1 MLFKKIFSS
10 RVIKRILIERFSEP
24 IHLNI
29 VSFFVY
35 LFGNYKLKIFFDL
48 ILRQHNAYSILKCA
62 EDAKKMN
69 LSTVTLIEFG
79 VASGSGLVNMA
90 TIAKKVSKITNIKFN
105 IFGFD
110 TGTGLPA
117 PKNLKDYPNAFQ
129 EGDYP
134 IDIQRLKRILPDN
147 VELVLGDVKETVVS
161 FIKKISPEAP
171 IGYIVL
177 DLDYYSSSFGALQ
190 VLTHDSDKYL
200 PTVHLYADDIDEFGH
215 SQFCGE
221 EAAIENFNG
230 KNELRKIEKNI
241 FLKHGR
247 LFKKAKWLDKMFK
260 ISILDHPNRKGTPRT
275 FVKTLSNP
283 YL

>member
-1 MLFKKIFSS
+1 M
-10 RVIKRILIERFSEP
+10 
-24 IHLNI
+24 
-29 VSFFVY
+29 
-35 LFGNYKLKIFFDL
+35 
-48 ILRQHNAYSILKCA
+48 
-62 EDAKKMN
+62 
-69 LSTVTLIEFG
+69 
-79 VASGSGLVNMA
+79 
-90 TIAKKVSKITNIKFN
+90 
-105 IFGFD
+105 
-110 TGTGLPA
+110 
-117 PKNLKDYPNAFQ
+117 
-129 EGDYP
+129 
-134 IDIQRLKRILPDN
+134 
-147 VELVLGDVKETVVS
+147 
-161 FIKKISPEAP
+161 
-171 IGYIVL
+171 
-177 DLDYYSSSFGALQ
+177 
-190 VLTHDSDKYL
+190 THDSDKYL